1 MIINKKKILAIDDEP
16 DILELFVRVLKE
28 HEVKTAKNEDEAL
41 KIISKEEF
49 NIVFLDVVMPEID
62 CIDLLGIIRK
72 TSPKTKVIMMT
83 GFAVEEKISQ
93 ALKMGAVGVM
103 RKPFEH
109 IEDIIRAVER
119 FG

>member
-1 MIINKKKILAIDDEP
+1 MRNKKILIIDDEQ
-16 DILELFVRVLKE
+16 DILELFARVLKDY
-28 HEVKTAKNEDEAL
+28 EVRTAKSEEEVL
-41 KIISKEEF
+41 KEISKKDYDV
-49 NIVFLDVVMPEID
+49 VFLDVVMPEID
-62 CIDLLGIIRK
+62 CIDLLEIIRK
-72 TSPKTKVIMMT
+72 TCPKTKVIMMT

-109 IEDIIRAVER
+109 IEDIKRAVKR